1 MSQVHSLGDLQLA
14 ILRVLWSKKEAP
26 LGEVHE
32 ALAARGLAP
41 TTIATMLKKMED
53 RGVVKHRVEG
63 RQFVYR
69 AAVAEGRVHRSMVG
83 ALIDKL
89 FGGNP
94 RALVEH
100 LVSEG
105 EIDAEELD
113 ELRRQLKAA
122 ERGGRRG

>member
-1 MSQVHSLGDLQLA
+1 MGQVHRLGDLQLA
-14 ILRVLWSKKEAP
+14 ILRVLWQKKEAT
-26 LGEVHE
+26 LGTVHE
-32 ALAARGLAP
+32 ALAERGLAP
-41 TTIATMLKKMED
+41 TTIATMLKRMEE
-53 RGVVKHRVEG
+53 RGIVKHRVEG
-63 RQFVYR
+63 RQFAYR

-89 FGGNP
+89 FGGDP

-113 ELRRQLKAA
+113 ALRRQLKTA
-122 ERGGRRG
+122 ERGNRRG